1 MQTSLYRRLLPRSS
15 AADPSR
21 VTSDPVRYLS
31 LPDDF
36 SEGVILLVKPPC
48 GSSARRDLKRGF
60 VSSHRPAVRRNAVG
74 QIIRAGRGSVREVS
88 AYSCPERAPEAA
100 RRRNVRR
107 PIRYRLKMAFDR
119 ISRCFRKAC
128 KPPLSPRLLPAS
140 CHPTCV
146 SNSVGRV
153 RTSKSFSRHAA
164 LFSPSVLTRP
174 LASPSARLQLAG
186 AYLSC

>member
-128 KPPLSPRLLPAS
+128 NPPSRRDYSRQVVIPRAFQIQSAAS
-140 CHPTCV
+140 EHQ
-146 SNSVGRV
+146 NRSVA
-153 RTSKSFSRHAA
+153 T
-164 LFSPSVLTRP
+164 P
-174 LASPSARLQLAG
+174 LYSARP
-186 AYLSC
+186 S